1 MTIKTWFGIFEPGK
15 DDSDIT
21 LLEIY
26 PADAGVI
33 VEKLA
38 QDSRSLW
45 SGEPRGLDLH
55 DIAIR
60 HGFVDSHEEYD
71 RLLHRVSIELAKKQV
86 RAAIGRD
93 ILMAQAVEALDD
105 IDRASNEMLE
115 RLHEWHAMFTAGA
128 FDDADNADL
137 VRLFSGIDPKNPEEK
152 LMQTL
157 ASNITGL
164 RKTRKDIEEHIK
176 KEMAELA
183 PNLSRISGPLLG
195 ARLVSLAGSLSR
207 LASMPSSTVQVLGA
221 GNALFRHLRGK
232 SPPPKHGI
240 IYMHPSIS
248 TAPKKL
254 RGRISRALASKI
266 AQAARVDFYSGEI
279 REELDTALEKRL
291 REIRRG
297 K

>member
-1 MTIKTWFGIFEPGK
+1 
-15 DDSDIT
+15 
-21 LLEIY
+21 
-26 PADAGVI
+26 
-33 VEKLA
+33 
-38 QDSRSLW
+38 
-45 SGEPRGLDLH
+45 
-55 DIAIR
+55 
-60 HGFVDSHEEYD
+60 
-71 RLLHRVSIELAKKQV
+71 
-86 RAAIGRD
+86 
-93 ILMAQAVEALDD
+93 
-105 IDRASNEMLE
+105 SNELIE
-115 RLHEWHAMFTAGA
+115 RLHKWHAMYTAGTFA
-128 FDDADNADL
+128 DEGDANPG
-137 VRLFSGIDPKNPEEK
+137 LFSGIDPKSPEEK

-157 ASNITGL
+157 ASNIVEL
-164 RKTRKDIEEHIK
+164 RKTRKDIEEHIN

-240 IYMHPSIS
+240 IYMHPAIS

-266 AQAARVDFYSGEI
+266 AQAARIDFYSGVV
-279 REELDTALEKRL
+279 REELDAALEKRL